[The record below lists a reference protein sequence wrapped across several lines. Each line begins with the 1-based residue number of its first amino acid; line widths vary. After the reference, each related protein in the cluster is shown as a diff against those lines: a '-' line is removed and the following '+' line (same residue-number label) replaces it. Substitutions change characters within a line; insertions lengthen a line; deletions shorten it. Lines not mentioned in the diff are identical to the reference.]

1 MATLATAKT
10 LTVKITEDITL
21 NGVQQGN
28 TTTDTIS
35 SISQTYK
42 RIMTIPINDGSI
54 GSDDHVTVIT
64 TTGDS
69 GSTVEAGK
77 FIVGDMKYCRLTNLN
92 TGAGEGLL
100 VQIARDTDSNGTDD
114 ECAWILLE
122 EGKSMIINT
131 FASSFDANDGD
142 LDAPSLADIT
152 DIRVVNESTG
162 TAVDLEVFI
171 ASS

>member
-35 SISQTYK
+35 SISQIYK
-42 RIMTIPINDGSI
+42 RIMTIPVNDGSI
-54 GSDDHVTVIT
+54 GSDDHVTIIT

-69 GSTVEAGK
+69 GSAVEAGK
-77 FIVGDMKYCRLTNLN
+77 FIVGDIKYCRLTNLN
-92 TGAGEGLL
+92 TGAGEGLI
-100 VQIARDTDSNGTDD
+100 VNIARDDDSDGTDD
-114 ECAWILLE
+114 EGAWLLLE

-131 FASSFDANDGD
+131 FDAAFDADNADAD
-142 LDAPSLADIT
+142 APTLDAIT
-152 DIRVVNESTG
+152 DIRVVNEHTSN
-162 TAVDLEVFI
+162 AVDLEVFV